1 MRLAMIVAAAENH
14 VIGRDNDLPWHL
26 PNDLK
31 YFKAT
36 TMGKPIVMGRK
47 TYDSI
52 GRPLPGRPNIVITRN
67 TEWQVAPEH
76 RDAVTVVSSVEEAL
90 AAANRVAEEAGVEE
104 VMVIGGAEI
113 YRMLFDQAD
122 RLYLTRVHGEVEGDA
137 CFPEL
142 AASDWRQVSAERHTA
157 CARNPFDYSFFVY
170 DRVTKS

>member
-67 TEWQVAPEH
+67 ADWQVAPEH
-76 RDAVTVVSSVEEAL
+76 QEAVTIVSTVEDAL
-90 AAANRVAEEAGVEE
+90 AAARRVAEEAGVEE

-122 RLYLTRVHGEVEGDA
+122 RLYLTRVHAEVEGDA
-137 CFPEL
+137 CFPAL
-142 AASDWRQVSAERHTA
+142 AASDWLQVSVERHTA
-157 CARNPFDYSFFVY
+157 CAKNPFDYSFFVY

>member
-67 TEWQVAPEH
+67 AEWQVAPEH
-76 RDAVTVVSSVEEAL
+76 REAVTIVSTVEDAL
-90 AAANRVAEEAGVEE
+90 AAARRVAEEAGVEE

-137 CFPEL
+137 HFPEL
-142 AASDWRQVSAERHTA
+142 TASDWQQVSAERHTA
-157 CARNPFDYSFFVY
+157 CAKNPFDYSFFVY